1 MCKDLKDLM
10 EIRKSSRKEEQE
22 ARKASWP
29 KVLALDKVYK
39 VLDFQQIKKYGSEVE
54 IGEEY

>member
-1 MCKDLKDLM
+1 MCKDPKDLM

-22 ARKASWP
+22 ARKGSWP

-39 VLDFQQIKKYGSEVE
+39 VLDFQRIKKYGSEVE
-54 IGEEY
+54 IGE